1 MTTETLKTLMA
12 ETKTEL
18 KSSQIMSVMVVAEL
32 QLIYENTEIMKLA
45 GM

>member
-1 MTTETLKTLMA
+1 MTTETLRTLMA

-18 KSSQIMSVMVVAEL
+18 KLSQIMSVMVVAEL
-32 QLIYENTEIMKLA
+32 QLIYENTEIMKLV